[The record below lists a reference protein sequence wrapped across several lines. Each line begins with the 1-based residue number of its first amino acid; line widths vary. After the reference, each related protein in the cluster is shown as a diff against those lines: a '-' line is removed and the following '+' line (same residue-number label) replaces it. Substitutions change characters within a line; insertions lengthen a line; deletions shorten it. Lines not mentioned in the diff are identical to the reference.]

1 MTVTINK
8 DQTVSSHNPG
18 PAGSG
23 SMTLLSEQRGVDL
36 VNQLSVLEM
45 ICAYMLARNGKTAFP
60 LGQGPELYALLLGKA
75 EAWVLARA
83 AASLAGEALPKGPI
97 DEELYAEIERHSV
110 GYWRQF
116 MVHDIGSSFNGP
128 LDSYLEVACDHKRKG
143 SVMQGL
149 EGEVETTGR
158 GY

>member
-18 PAGSG
+18 PAGRG
-23 SMTLLSEQRGVDL
+23 SMTLLSEQRGVGL

-45 ICAYMLARNGKTAFP
+45 IIAYMLARNGKTAFP
-60 LGQGPELYALLLGKA
+60 LGAGPELYALLLEKT
-75 EAWVLARA
+75 EAWVTARA
-83 AASLAGEALPKGPI
+83 QATLDGQPIPKGPI
-97 DEELYAEIERHSV
+97 DEELWAEIEMHTV

-128 LDSYLEVACDHKRKG
+128 LDSYLEVACDHKRKR
-143 SVMQGL
+143 SAMQGL
-149 EGEVETTGR
+149 EGCVETQGR